1 MRNVNPSESLGHL
14 PPAEDMYPDLP
25 MYFYPS
31 TTRDMSNMVTAP
43 LTLERFREAIQEWFA
58 AVWTID
64 PALYDDDLYIRHG
77 FSVESPMCPPSDH
90 GVCGAIPL
98 PPETWNPEPV
108 GDETWAEQNRKINDL
123 LMGRTG

>member
-14 PPAEDMYPDLP
+14 PPAEDTDLP
-25 MYFYPS
+25 MYPS
-31 TTRDMSNMVTAP
+31 TTSDMSNMVTAP
-43 LTLERFREAIQEWFA
+43 LTLERLSEAIREWFA
-58 AVWTID
+58 AVLID
-64 PALYDDDLYIRHG
+64 PALYCDDFYIRHG

-123 LMGRTG
+123 LMGRHSG